1 MRSHIKMLG
10 RSILWHI
17 RKSAHRYVAAMRC
30 EKQARV
36 LLRATLCEAKKN
48 CETPPVA
55 LCNSLDK
62 MLKKWHSVGGPLTN
76 LSLIGTGRLKEE

>member
-1 MRSHIKMLG
+1 MAYPKKCPPLRCCNALRKAGPSSTSCNAVRS
-10 RSILWHI
+10 
-17 RKSAHRYVAAMRC
+17 
-30 EKQARV
+30 
-36 LLRATLCEAKKN
+36 KKN
-48 CETPPVA
+48 CETLPVA